1 MAGELAVIGTRRT
14 MKELVDGTIRV
25 QIDIDPQCRE
35 DFLRNFAMIDA
46 PVALVRVIPGKAPM
60 EPVEAKGGAL
70 AKLAGMWCES
80 EDFRAWFWSQVWTTP
95 DGASILGAACDED
108 ETAQAM
114 RLFCGVGSRA
124 DLDHDRRA
132 AELFNEYIRLPW
144 MKAQGVRR

>member
-80 EDFRAWFWSQVWTTP
+80 EDFRAWFWSQQWRSRYGPLISGVT
-95 DGASILGAACDED
+95 CDAD
-108 ETAQAM
+108 ETAQAL
-114 RLFCGVGSRA
+114 RLICGIESRA
-124 DLDHDRRA
+124 DLDHNDVA
-132 AELFNEYIRLPW
+132 ADIFNRYIRLPW
-144 MKAQGVRR
+144 MKAQGVRG